1 LVLKSGSKFL
11 ILIIKQ
17 TNKPMEQQKVDMFM
31 STNADKFPAEQRN
44 AIRQTLEGLDESKFN
59 AVQGLDLKSP
69 MTMMIIAWFGG
80 SLGVDRFM
88 LGDTGLGVA
97 KLLTVGGCGIWALV
111 DLFTAQSRTR
121 EFNFKKFQEA
131 TR

>member
-1 LVLKSGSKFL
+1 
-11 ILIIKQ
+11 
-17 TNKPMEQQKVDMFM
+17 MEQQKVDMYM

-111 DLFTAQSRTR
+111 DLFTAQGRTR
-121 EFNFKKFQEA
+121 EYNFKKFQEA